1 MRKLKVSEIRD
12 FKPCKD
18 AWEFFLKHTDK
29 KMNDKI
35 SVLEVLNIIDSP
47 DYKRNAADDIL
58 WLLQKMRQKHIKGAR
73 YILLTALADIMEH
86 VLPAFEEK
94 HPDNKRPRKA
104 IEAIR
109 LFRDRKI
116 SKKKLIA
123 TTAYADAAAYA
134 ATTAYADA
142 HVYAAAYADTATYVA
157 AYVAAF
163 DADATAEREW
173 QIEHLRELL
182 K

>member
-1 MRKLKVSEIRD
+1 MRKLKVSEIKD

-47 DYKRNAADDIL
+47 DYKRNVADDIL
-58 WLLQKMRQKHIKGAR
+58 WLLQKMRQKRIRGAR

-109 LFRDRKI
+109 LFRNRQI
-116 SKKKLIA
+116 SKDKLIA
-123 TTAYADAAAYA
+123 AAYAAYVTADAVAFAYADAAYAAVTYAA
-134 ATTAYADA
+134 ATTF
-142 HVYAAAYADTATYVA
+142 HVANYTYDTA
-157 AYVAAF
+157 
-163 DADATAEREW
+163 AEREW